1 MKSETLLKVL
11 MKQLEDYKEDIIKE
25 RGEEE
30 YNRMCE
36 GIPKEMPAIMEHLK
50 TRDISDFDPVRDRP
64 PGMEKNKKVM
74 KFLNDI
80 ERAIANE

>member
-11 MKQLEDYKEDIIKE
+11 MKQLEDHKEDIIKE
-25 RGEEE
+25 YGEEG

-36 GIPKEMPAIMEHLK
+36 GIPKEIPTLMEHFR
-50 TRDISDFDPVRDRP
+50 TRDISNFDPVRDRP
-64 PGMEKNKKVM
+64 PGMEKNKKAM